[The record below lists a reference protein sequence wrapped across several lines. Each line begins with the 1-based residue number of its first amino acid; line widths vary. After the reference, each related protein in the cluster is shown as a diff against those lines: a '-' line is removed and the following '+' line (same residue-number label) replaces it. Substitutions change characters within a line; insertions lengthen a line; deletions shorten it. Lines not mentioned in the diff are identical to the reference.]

1 MAQADSANTAD
12 ETRDSV
18 SRAKQ
23 LLQGG
28 KLQGALACAKEALL
42 DSPKNTEALYIQAVA
57 LRYLGQPR
65 QALETLDQL
74 KAQQPTYARAYQ
86 EEGHNLKQLGDLK
99 RATIAFQ
106 QAVDLNHALLA
117 SWREL
122 ASLHKRNNNQLEFNL
137 AQAEYSRL
145 SKLPGELVSV
155 TSLIHEGKLFRA
167 EKLCRAFLQNNPHHI
182 EAMRLLAMLGMK
194 LFVYDDA
201 EFLLE
206 SCVEFAP
213 DYWLA
218 RYDYIN
224 VLHKRQKFEKSLEQ
238 ATILLK
244 SYPDNHAFQLA
255 FANENVAIG
264 NFDTALEIY
273 NRVIEKHPHYAQPYL
288 SRGHALK
295 TVGRLDEA
303 IESYRS
309 AYGVK
314 PEFGDAFWS
323 LANLKTYR
331 FTDEEIARMLQQV
344 ENPATSNVDRFH
356 LCFALGSAYE
366 ARRDYAQSFK
376 FYEQGN
382 RLKKQDT
389 RYDPDRLDAAMRR
402 QVDLCTHELFE
413 SKAGMG
419 GQYDDPIFIVGLP
432 RAGSTLL
439 EQILASHS
447 LIDGTMELPNIIALA
462 HRLNGR
468 RFVSEEARYP
478 GILAELSARQ
488 LTGFADAFIEQT
500 RFHRKGAPFFI
511 DKMPNNFMHIGLIHL
526 ILPKAKIIDAR
537 RHPMACCFSGFKQ
550 LFADGQEFTYGQQ
563 EIAQYYKGYVE
574 LMAHW
579 DKVLPGKV
587 LRLHY
592 EHLVADLE
600 GQVRRV
606 LDFLGL
612 PFEESCLNFY
622 QTDRSIRT
630 PSSEQVRQP
639 IYQSG
644 LEQWRHFEPYLD
656 VLKSELAAEIER
668 YPCSSS
674 ELP

>member
-12 ETRDSV
+12 DTRDRV

-28 KLQGALACAKEALL
+28 KLQEALACAKDKLL
-42 DSPKNTEALYIQAVA
+42 DSPTSTEALYIQAVT

-74 KAQQPTYARAYQ
+74 KTHQPTYARAYQ
-86 EEGHNLKQLGDLK
+86 EEGHNLRQLGDL
-99 RATIAFQ
+99 RHATIAFQ
-106 QAVDLNHALLA
+106 RAVDLNHGLLA

-122 ASLHKRNNNQLEFNL
+122 ASLHKHDNNQREFDL
-137 AQAEYSRL
+137 AHAEYSRL
-145 SKLPGELVSV
+145 SRLPGELVSV
-155 TSLIHEGKLFRA
+155 TSLIHEGKFFRA
-167 EKLCRAFLQNNPHHI
+167 EKLCRTFLQNNPHHI

-224 VLHKRQKFEKSLEQ
+224 VLHKRQKFEKALEQ
-238 ATILLK
+238 AAILLK
-244 SYPDNHAFQLA
+244 SFPDNYAFQLA
-255 FANENVAIG
+255 YANENVAIG

-273 NRVIEKHPHYAQPYL
+273 NRVIEKHSHFAQPYL

-295 TVGRLDEA
+295 TVGRLDES
-303 IESYRS
+303 IQSYRS
-309 AYGVK
+309 AYAVK
-314 PEFGDAFWS
+314 PDFGDAFWS

-331 FTDEEIARMLQQV
+331 FTDEEIARMLQQAD
-344 ENPATSNVDRFH
+344 NPTTSNVDRFH
-356 LCFALGSAYE
+356 LCFALGSAFE
-366 ARRDYAQSFK
+366 ARREYARSFK
-376 FYEQGN
+376 CYEQGN
-382 RLKKQDT
+382 RLKKQET
-389 RYDPDRLDAAMRR
+389 RYDPDGVDAAMQR
-402 QVDLCTHELFE
+402 QVELCTRELFE
-413 SKAGMG
+413 SKTGMG

-478 GILAELSARQ
+478 GILAELSAKQ

-500 RFHRKGAPFFI
+500 RFHRKGAPYFV

-526 ILPKAKIIDAR
+526 VLPNARIIDAR

-550 LFADGQEFTYGQQ
+550 LFADGQEFTYGQE
-563 EIAQYYKGYVE
+563 EIARYYKGYVE

-587 LRLHY
+587 LRVHY
-592 EHLVADLE
+592 EYLVADLDS
-600 GQVRRV
+600 QVRRI
-606 LDFLGL
+606 LDFLEL
-612 PFEESCLNFY
+612 PFEESCLNYY
-622 QTDRSIRT
+622 QTERSIRT

-656 VLKSELAAEIER
+656 VLKRDLAAEIAN
-668 YPCSSS
+668 YSMTFQS
-674 ELP
+674 

>member
-1 MAQADSANTAD
+1 VADSPA
-12 ETRDSV
+12 R
-18 SRAKQ
+18 Q
-23 LLQGG
+23 LLQQG
-28 KLQGALACAKEALL
+28 KLNEALAAARADLRENA
-42 DSPKNTEALYIQAVA
+42 DNAEALYVKAVA
-57 LRYLGQPR
+57 QRYLGQPASALKTLAKLKVR
-65 QALETLDQL
+65 QPAH
-74 KAQQPTYARAYQ
+74 ARACQ
-86 EEGHNLKQLGDLK
+86 EEGHNLRQLGQLEQAAAAYQ
-99 RATIAFQ
+99 R
-106 QAVDLNHALLA
+106 AVDLNHGLLA

-122 ASLHKRNNNQLEFNL
+122 AALQQRLGNQREFKM

-145 SKLPGELVSV
+145 SALPSELVSV

-167 EKLCRAFLQNNPHHI
+167 EKLCRDFLQKNPHHI

-224 VLHKRQKFEKSLEQ
+224 VLHKRQKFEKALQQ
-238 ATILLK
+238 ARLLLD

-255 FANENVAIG
+255 FANENVAVG
-264 NFDTALEIY
+264 NFDAALEIY
-273 NRVIEKHPHYAQPYL
+273 DQVIEKHPGFAQPCL

-295 TVGRLDEA
+295 TVGRLDDA
-303 IESYRS
+303 IQSYRS
-309 AYGVK
+309 AYRVK
-314 PEFGDAFWS
+314 ADFGDAFWS

-331 FTDEEIARMLQQV
+331 FTDEEIDRMLGQLDSPV
-344 ENPATSNVDRFH
+344 ISNVDRFH
-356 LCFALGSAYE
+356 LCFALGAAYE
-366 ARRDYAQSFK
+366 ARKDYARSFRC
-376 FYEQGN
+376 YEQGN
-382 RLKKQDT
+382 RLKQQDV
-389 RYDPDRLDAAMRR
+389 RYDADKLEAAMRR
-402 QVDLCTHELFE
+402 QAEVCTAELFA

-447 LIDGTMELPNIIALA
+447 MIDGTMELPNIIALA

-478 GILAELSARQ
+478 GILAELSAETLQR
-488 LTGFADAFIEQT
+488 FADRFIEDT
-500 RFHRKGAPFFI
+500 RFLRKGAAYFI

-526 ILPKAKIIDAR
+526 ILPNARIIDAR

-550 LFADGQEFTYGQQ
+550 LFADGQEFTYGLE
-563 EIAQYYKGYVE
+563 EIARYYKGYVR
-574 LMAHW
+574 LMEHW
-579 DKVLPGKV
+579 DSVLPGRV
-587 LRLHY
+587 LRVYY
-592 EHLVADLE
+592 EHLVDNLE
-600 GQVRRV
+600 DQVRR
-606 LDFLGL
+606 LLGFLGL
-612 PFEESCLNFY
+612 PFEENCLHYY

-639 IYQSG
+639 IYRGG
-644 LEQWRHFEPYLD
+644 LEQWRHFEPYLG
-656 VLKSELAAEIER
+656 VLKDQLAEEIAR
-668 YPCSSS
+668 YPY
-674 ELP
+674 P